1 MAKEFKMSVGYRHY
15 MLNLLVKND
24 STLVEVSLVGMLV
37 GDEYEILE
45 ESVGKVLHII
55 DFGKILQT
63 PRDAQ
68 IAFSNF
74 IADGGGAILDQKIMG
89 EPEPE
94 VEPEPKAT
102 PKPAPK
108 KRTTSRKKK
117 A

>member
-1 MAKEFKMSVGYRHY
+1 MSKEFKMSVGYRHY

-24 STLVEVSLVGMLV
+24 SPLVEVSLVGMLV
-37 GDEYEILE
+37 GDDYEILD
-45 ESVGKVLHII
+45 GADKLLHMV
-55 DFGKILQT
+55 DMGKIIET

-74 IADGGGAILDQKIMG
+74 LADGGAEILDKRIAG

-94 VEPEPKAT
+94 AEVVEAEPVKA
-102 PKPAPK
+102 PAK
-108 KRTTSRKKK
+108 KRAPRKKK

>member
-37 GDEYEILE
+37 GDDYEIMDAA
-45 ESVGKVLHII
+45 GDVLHVI

-68 IAFSNF
+68 VAFSNF
-74 IADGGGAILDQKIMG
+74 LADGGAEILDKKIAG
-89 EPEPE
+89 EPDVE
-94 VEPEPKAT
+94 VEAEPVQS
-102 PKPAPK
+102 PAK
-108 KRTTSRKKK
+108 KRAPRKKK